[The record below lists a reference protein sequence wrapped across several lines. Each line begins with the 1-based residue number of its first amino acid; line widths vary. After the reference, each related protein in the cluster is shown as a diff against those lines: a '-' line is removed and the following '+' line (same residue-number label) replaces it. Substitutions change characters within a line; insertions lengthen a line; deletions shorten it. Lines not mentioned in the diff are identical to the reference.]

1 MKPTNFL
8 SKIQIAVLTVMTNF
22 AVVWANAQEKA
33 ADLKVDVD
41 LDKGGSSGGWMSN
54 PIIWVALALIVIL
67 IVALAA
73 RGGGNSR
80 A

>member
-1 MKPTNFL
+1 MKPTQFL
-8 SKIQIAVLTVMTNF
+8 SKIQLAVLTLMMNF
-22 AVVWANAQEKA
+22 AFVWASAQEKA

-41 LDKGGSSGGWMSN
+41 VDKGGSSAGIMSN
-54 PIIWVALALIVIL
+54 PILWVAGGLIIIL

-73 RGGGNSR
+73 RGNGNSR

>member
-1 MKPTNFL
+1 MKPTQIF
-8 SKIQIAVLTVMTNF
+8 SKIQLAVLTLMMNF
-22 AVVWANAQEKA
+22 AFVWASAQEKA

-41 LDKGGSSGGWMSN
+41 VDKEGSSAGIMSN
-54 PIIWVALALIVIL
+54 PILWVAGALIIIL

-73 RGGGNSR
+73 RGNGNSR

>member
-1 MKPTNFL
+1 MKPTQIL
-8 SKIQIAVLTVMTNF
+8 SKIQLAVLTLMMNF
-22 AVVWANAQEKA
+22 AFVWASAQEKA

-41 LDKGGSSGGWMSN
+41 VDKGGSSAGIMSN
-54 PIIWVALALIVIL
+54 PILWVAGALIIIL

-73 RGGGNSR
+73 RGNGNSR

>member
-1 MKPTNFL
+1 MKPTHFI
-8 SKIQIAVLTVMTNF
+8 SKIQMAALVLMTNF
-22 AVVWANAQEKA
+22 AVVWATAQEKA

-41 LDKGGSSGGWMSN
+41 LDKGGNSGGLMSN
-54 PIIWVALALIVIL
+54 PILWIALALIVIL

>member
-1 MKPTNFL
+1 MKPTHFI
-8 SKIQIAVLTVMTNF
+8 SKIQMAVLTLMMNF

-41 LDKGGSSGGWMSN
+41 MNKGGSSDGLMSN
-54 PIIWVALALIVIL
+54 PILWVAVALILIL

-73 RGGGNSR
+73 RGNGSSR